1 MPIIWFNKYKPIKYR
16 IIIIYEEMAQN
27 PSFFKRTIHND
38 GTFLLRIKFAD
49 DGQWCAHLDCCEPNW
64 I

>member
-27 PSFFKRTIHND
+27 PSFFKRNIHND
-38 GTFLLRIKFAD
+38 GTFLLRIKFAN
-49 DGQWCAHLDCCEPNW
+49 DGQ
-64 I
+64 